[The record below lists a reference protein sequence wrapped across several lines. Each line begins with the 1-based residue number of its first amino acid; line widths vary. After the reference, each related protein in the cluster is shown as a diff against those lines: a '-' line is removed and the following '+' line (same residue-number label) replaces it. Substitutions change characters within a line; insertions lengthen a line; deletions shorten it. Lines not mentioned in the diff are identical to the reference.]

1 MAVKGVHKRG
11 LRPNNGN
18 ESDAKSAR
26 AKALSQTRRGTVLG
40 PQALQALV
48 GQQQGLT
55 VCLLACTVKFGKQ
68 VRLKGRP
75 VVRQSSVQNF
85 LQNAFMA
92 AVGLAGRAWRLRVSA
107 SARPARR
114 RQAASA

>member
-1 MAVKGVHKRG
+1 MPVNDKQAERPPGGRKIANRG
-11 LRPNNGN
+11 HL
-18 ESDAKSAR
+18 
-26 AKALSQTRRGTVLG
+26 
-40 PQALQALV
+40 
-48 GQQQGLT
+48 
-55 VCLLACTVKFGKQ
+55 
-68 VRLKGRP
+68 
-75 VVRQSSVQNF
+75 SSVQNF